1 MKLSNSLKSAAA
13 ILALASGA
21 LAPMPAAAQSTQAP
35 WDAGKW
41 RFSAILYAYLPTIDG
56 TLTVPPD
63 PSNPSISV
71 DAGTLID
78 NLKFTFMGSF
88 DAHNGRWGVF
98 TDYLYLNVDG
108 DESKTRDFTIAGGRL
123 PASATA
129 DLSLDLKGTVW
140 TLAGEYRVISDPA
153 WTMDVLAGARLFDIK
168 PTIGWS
174 LNGDLGSLVVP
185 GRSGSKEES
194 ASNWDGIVG
203 VKGAYRF
210 GQNRDWFVPYYLD
223 VGTGQSDLTWQGMIG
238 LGYSFKWGDLLA
250 TWRYLD
256 YQFKSGEAI
265 DDMSFNGP
273 MFGVAF
279 RW

>member
-1 MKLSNSLKSAAA
+1 MNVSTSLKGGMAALTVAAA
-13 ILALASGA
+13 ALLPNS
-21 LAPMPAAAQSTQAP
+21 AAAQSTQAA
-35 WDAGKW
+35 WETGKW
-41 RFSAILYAYLPTIDG
+41 QFSAILYAYLPTIDG
-56 TLTVPPD
+56 SLTIPPD
-63 PSNPSISV
+63 PSSPSINV
-71 DAGTLID
+71 DAGTIID
-78 NLKFTFMGSF
+78 NLKFTFMGTF

-98 TDYLYLNVDG
+98 TDLLYLNVGG
-108 DESKTRDFTIAGGRL
+108 DQSKTRDLIIGGGRL

-140 TLAGEYRVISDPA
+140 TIAGEYRVVSDPA
-153 WTMDVLAGARLFDIK
+153 WTMDVLAGARLFNVK

-174 LNGDLGSLVVP
+174 LNGDLGPLVLP

-194 ASNWDGIVG
+194 VGNWDGIVG

-210 GQNRDWFVPYYLD
+210 GQNRDWYVPYYLD

-250 TWRYLD
+250 AWRYLD
-256 YQFKSGEAI
+256 YNFKSGEAI
-265 DDMSFNGP
+265 NDMNFNGP

-279 RW
+279 HW

>member
-1 MKLSNSLKSAAA
+1 MNVSTSFRGGTAV
-13 ILALASGA
+13 LALAASA
-21 LAPMPAAAQSTQAP
+21 LLPISAAAQSTQAA
-35 WDAGKW
+35 WGTGKW
-41 RFSAILYAYLPTIDG
+41 QFSATLYAYLPTIDG
-56 TLTVPPD
+56 SLTIPPD
-63 PSNPSISV
+63 PSTPSINV
-71 DAGTLID
+71 DAGTIID
-78 NLKFTFMGSF
+78 NLKFTFMGTF

-98 TDYLYLNVDG
+98 TDLLYLDVGG
-108 DESKTRDFTIAGGRL
+108 DTSKTRDLTIAGGRL

-140 TLAGEYRVISDPA
+140 TIAGEYRVVSDPA
-153 WTMDVLAGARLFDIK
+153 WTMDVLAGARLFNVK

-174 LNGDLGSLVVP
+174 LNGDLGPLVLP

-194 ASNWDGIVG
+194 VGNWDGIVG

-210 GQNRDWFVPYYLD
+210 GQNREWYVPYYVD

-250 TWRYLD
+250 AWRYLD
-256 YQFKSGEAI
+256 YNFKSGEAI
-265 DDMSFNGP
+265 NDMNFNGP

-279 RW
+279 HW